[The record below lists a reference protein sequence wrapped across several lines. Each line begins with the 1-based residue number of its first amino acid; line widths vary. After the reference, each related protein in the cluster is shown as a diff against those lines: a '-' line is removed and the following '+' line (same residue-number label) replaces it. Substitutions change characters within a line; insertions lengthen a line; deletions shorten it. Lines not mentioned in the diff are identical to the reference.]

1 MSYIIQGK
9 LNNIFFK
16 GTHKMSCEL
25 ADAWLD
31 YLNEKYP
38 EMEHWKENA

>member
-9 LNNIFFK
+9 LNNVFFN
-16 GTHKMSCEL
+16 GTYKMSCAL

-31 YLNEKYP
+31 YLKKEYP
-38 EMEHWKENA
+38 EMEHWKEIS